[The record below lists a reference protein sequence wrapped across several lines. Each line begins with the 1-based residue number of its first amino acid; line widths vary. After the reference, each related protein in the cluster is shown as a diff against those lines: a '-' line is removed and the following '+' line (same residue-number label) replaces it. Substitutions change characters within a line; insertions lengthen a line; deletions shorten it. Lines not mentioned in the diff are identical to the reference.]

1 MLFLT
6 LCCSLSGKSSEC
18 EDTVYSDLKQ
28 NTDRGERN
36 THIISSFKRDVT
48 ITVQM
53 ITLNVPNTDE
63 AFYFIIIIHLCLLGG
78 SAGVDATY
86 AQVFNHRKKKTCKN

>member
-1 MLFLT
+1 MYNEYGVMLFMT

-36 THIISSFKRDVT
+36 THIISPFKRDIT

-53 ITLNVPNTDE
+53 MHAE
-63 AFYFIIIIHLCLLGG
+63 CAKY
-78 SAGVDATY
+78 S
-86 AQVFNHRKKKTCKN
+86 